1 MECLWYCFHKLLQ
14 TELDLVKE
22 HWNSHRIRKSRH
34 DTIPGRPDSLYF
46 LPQLHGSRDY
56 LFQLA
61 AAEIGF
67 ASENIIEDELAND
80 HQEYFE
86 YVRNNLSLS
95 HPEDW
100 EEALNMFRR
109 LMNIAANGDD

>member
-22 HWNSHRIRKSRH
+22 RWNSHRIRKSRH
-34 DTIPGRPDSLYF
+34 DTIPGRPDSPYF
-46 LPQLHGSRDY
+46 LPQLHGLRDY

-67 ASENIIEDELAND
+67 ASENIIENELAND

-109 LMNIAANGDD
+109 LMNIAANGYD